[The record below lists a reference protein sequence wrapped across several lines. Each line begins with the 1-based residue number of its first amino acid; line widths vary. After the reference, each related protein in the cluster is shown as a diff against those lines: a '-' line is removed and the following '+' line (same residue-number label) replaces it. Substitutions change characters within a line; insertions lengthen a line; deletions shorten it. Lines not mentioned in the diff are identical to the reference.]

1 MYKLKDNVALRRF
14 NDELLALNTATGVFL
29 KLEKSTC
36 LLLEYLILNRTKK
49 EIATEM
55 ADKLN
60 IVYDESMK
68 MVVSFIY
75 ELEKLEMIEQV

>member
-1 MYKLKDNVALRRF
+1 MYKLKDNVTIGRF
-14 NDELLALNTATGVFL
+14 NGELLVLNTTTGVFL

-36 LLLEYLILNRTKK
+36 FLLESLIFNRTNK
-49 EIATEM
+49 EIAAEM

-68 MVVSFIY
+68 MVVLFIY

>member
-1 MYKLKDNVALRRF
+1 MYKLKDNVTIGRF
-14 NDELLALNTATGVFL
+14 NEELLALNTATGVFL
-29 KLEKSTC
+29 KLEKSIC
-36 LLLEYLILNRTKK
+36 FLFESLIINRTKK

>member
-1 MYKLKDNVALRRF
+1 MYKLKDNVTIGRF
-14 NDELLALNTATGVFL
+14 NGELLALNTATGVFL

-36 LLLEYLILNRTKK
+36 FLLESLILNRTNK

>member
-1 MYKLKDNVALRRF
+1 MYKLRDNVTIGRF
-14 NDELLALNTATGVFL
+14 NGELLALNTTTGVFL

-36 LLLEYLILNRTKK
+36 FLLESLILNRTNK

-55 ADKLN
+55 ADKLK
-60 IVYDESMK
+60 IMYDDSIK
-68 MVVSFIY
+68 LVVSFIY

>member
-1 MYKLKDNVALRRF
+1 MYKLKDNVALGRF